1 MKIFLIGMPFSGKST
16 IAQKLG
22 HSLGIKSYDLDELI
36 VSHEALTIAKIFEQR
51 GEDYFRGMEK
61 KILSTLILTNENFV
75 LACGGGTPCYFDNL
89 SQMKSAGITIYL
101 DVPVVELYERA
112 RQSDVNL
119 RPLLF
124 SESSEDL
131 LLKIEKLHQS
141 RDSIYRKAAYTIQ
154 GNNIEVNDIVNLIRA
169 SKGDHQ

>member
-22 HSLGIKSYDLDELI
+22 VSLGIKSYDLDELI
-36 VSHEALTIAKIFEQR
+36 TSQEELAIAKIFEQR
-51 GEDYFRGMEK
+51 GEDYFREIEQK
-61 KILSTLILTNENFV
+61 VLSTLILTNENFV

-101 DVPVVELYERA
+101 DVPVNELYERA
-112 RQSDVNL
+112 RQSDINL

-124 SESSEDL
+124 SESDEDL
-131 LLKIEKLHQS
+131 LLKMERLHQS
-141 RDSIYRKAAYTIQ
+141 RDSIYRNAAYTVQ
-154 GNNIEVNDIVNLIRA
+154 GNNIDVKDIVNLIKA
-169 SKGDHQ
+169 SKADYQ